1 MRPAAVLCLLA
12 LAVAGCGAAPRD
24 SAQDFKGDERAV
36 AAVVERLESAARD
49 NEPAVVCSRLL
60 STRLLTALRQQGTN
74 CATGVRE
81 GFRDAD
87 SVDLTV
93 DDVEIRGT
101 RATAKVEYRSRSQD
115 RTATLQL
122 DREGNAW
129 KLSSLGA
136 ATS

>member
-1 MRPAAVLCLLA
+1 MRPAVVLGLLA
-12 LAVAGCGAAPRD
+12 LAVTGCGEAPRD
-24 SAQDFKGDERAV
+24 SAQEFKGDERAV

-49 NEPAVVCSRLL
+49 NDPAVVCTRLL
-60 STRLLTALRQQGTN
+60 STRLLEALRAQGTN
-74 CATGVRE
+74 CPTGVRE

-93 DDVEIRGT
+93 EDVEIRGT
-101 RATAKVEYRSRSQD
+101 RATATVEYRSRSED
-115 RTATLQL
+115 RKATLQL

-136 ATS
+136 PS

>member
-1 MRPAAVLCLLA
+1 MRPAAVLSLLA

-49 NEPAVVCSRLL
+49 DDPAVVCTRLL
-60 STRLLTALRQQGTN
+60 STTLLAALRRQGTN
-74 CATGVRE
+74 CRTGVKE

-93 DDVEIRGT
+93 ADVQIRGT
-101 RATAKVEYRSRSQD
+101 RATAKVDYRSRSSD
-115 RTATLQL
+115 KSATLQL

-129 KLSSLGA
+129 RISSLGA
-136 ATS
+136 PS